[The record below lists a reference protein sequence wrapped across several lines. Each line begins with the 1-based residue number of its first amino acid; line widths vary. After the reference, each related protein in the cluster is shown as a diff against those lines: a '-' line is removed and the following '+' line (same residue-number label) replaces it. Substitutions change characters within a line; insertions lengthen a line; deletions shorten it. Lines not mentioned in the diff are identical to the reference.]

1 MVIMF
6 FGGGYILLLL
16 AGVMLVGSVI
26 FAIWYAITEA
36 KAESEN
42 TPKKEFTTG
51 QRIALLFDILAI
63 FACVASLAY
72 GWVENNGVAAV
83 IGILG
88 WMVASTIAAYAC
100 SPLRLPNFNTEGR
113 GCAAIFMMP
122 LLGIVSLVS
131 MLLIMFISWI
141 FALAAVLKGLSKK
154 VYIVIGVSILLLAGV
169 AVAIGLSRQ
178 AL

>member
-1 MVIMF
+1 MF

-72 GWVENNGVAAV
+72 G
-83 IGILG
+83 
-88 WMVASTIAAYAC
+88 
-100 SPLRLPNFNTEGR
+100 
-113 GCAAIFMMP
+113 
-122 LLGIVSLVS
+122 
-131 MLLIMFISWI
+131 
-141 FALAAVLKGLSKK
+141 
-154 VYIVIGVSILLLAGV
+154 
-169 AVAIGLSRQ
+169 
-178 AL
+178 